1 MRININISSIY
12 FSIFSSTL
20 HTWWKSQ
27 TSHKTSPRFYIS
39 QLSYT
44 THPSSEIPL
53 QPWYLRI
60 RTSHVIPKTSA
71 QTIIPSFS
79 SRICQPSFSYIP
91 RNANRT
97 SLPRR
102 CKYTRDEIRTRGR
115 ERELMIG
122 LRHTDDCGC
131 NGVSVSPVAL
141 MGRECDC
148 RIAKGV
154 WEYWFGGMIEL
165 WVCSKYITHM
175 VERKWRRSE
184 FKVWELEN
192 ALCKNFLI
200 FRLKVRRRLR
210 NLQVLCAEK
219 FSALFKTQLRNPT
232 GKCRWRVVLQ
242 IF

>member
-1 MRININISSIY
+1 
-12 FSIFSSTL
+12 
-20 HTWWKSQ
+20 
-27 TSHKTSPRFYIS
+27 
-39 QLSYT
+39 
-44 THPSSEIPL
+44 
-53 QPWYLRI
+53 
-60 RTSHVIPKTSA
+60 
-71 QTIIPSFS
+71 
-79 SRICQPSFSYIP
+79 
-91 RNANRT
+91 
-97 SLPRR
+97 
-102 CKYTRDEIRTRGR
+102 
-115 ERELMIG
+115 MIG

-175 VERKWRRSE
+175 VERKRRRSE

-232 GKCRWRVVLQ
+232 GKCRRRVVLQ
-242 IF
+242 IVKIFKKPRFECTFIHNPSIPKRLLNCLNKGKSNIQPKQ